1 MWFKELLDN
10 THKKAN
16 IFENLG
22 SISKIHA
29 ETQCIVTSKGGIKHK
44 EQLGNTKPYLKLDSS
59 HCNK

>member
-29 ETQCIVTSKGGIKHK
+29 ETQCIITSKGGIKHK
-44 EQLGNTKPYLKLDSS
+44 EQLGNTKP
-59 HCNK
+59 